1 YEQLCTG
8 VEAMLTVPEH
18 FNFVTDMFERWR
30 SDRLAILWLDD
41 AGGERRFSWSELS
54 SSVDR
59 VANVLRAHGVRKGDR
74 VFIQVGR
81 IPEWWQ
87 TMLACL
93 KIGAIAMPGTAMLTP
108 KDIAYRIS
116 LSEPIAVVTESAYA
130 SRFDEVREKA
140 LSVRAYLAIGDARER
155 WIDFRAERDRA
166 PATAPTESTL
176 ASDYALL
183 YFTSGTTGYPKMV
196 MHTQASYGVGHTV
209 TAKYWIALS
218 PDDLHWN
225 VSDTGWAK
233 AAWSSLFGP
242 IIAGSAQLIHNPSGA
257 VNAKRVHD
265 ILAARDGTTTC
276 GPPTICR

>member
-1 YEQLCTG
+1 MIRAEPSTSYEQLRES
-8 VEAMLTVPEH
+8 VEAQLVVPER
-18 FNFVTDMFERWR
+18 FNFVSDTLERWR
-30 SDRLAILWLDD
+30 SDRACILWLDD
-41 AGGERRFSWSELS
+41 AGGERRFTWAQLIDD
-54 SSVDR
+54 VAR

-155 WIDFRAERDRA
+155 WIDFRAERDPA
-166 PATAPTESTL
+166 PATAP
-176 ASDYALL
+176 
-183 YFTSGTTGYPKMV
+183 
-196 MHTQASYGVGHTV
+196 
-209 TAKYWIALS
+209 
-218 PDDLHWN
+218 
-225 VSDTGWAK
+225 
-233 AAWSSLFGP
+233 
-242 IIAGSAQLIHNPSGA
+242 
-257 VNAKRVHD
+257 
-265 ILAARDGTTTC
+265 
-276 GPPTICR
+276 